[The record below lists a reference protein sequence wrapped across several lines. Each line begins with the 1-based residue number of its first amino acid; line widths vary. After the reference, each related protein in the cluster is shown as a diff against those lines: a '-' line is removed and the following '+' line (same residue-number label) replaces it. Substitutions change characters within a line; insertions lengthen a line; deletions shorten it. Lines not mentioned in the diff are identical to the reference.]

1 MEGVTFG
8 DVDEYIPE
16 SRDNVLSVS
25 LSPHEFIEIRW
36 DEGDR
41 GAVHLLEASL
51 RARPV
56 GLDVIRAGPRYWI
69 DKMLVYG
76 SPLDGRREHG
86 ARRGPG
92 RLPFHLNE

>member
-69 DKMLVYG
+69 DKMLVVVHHLMVVE
-76 SPLDGRREHG
+76 SMAHVE
-86 ARRGPG
+86 GPVG
-92 RLPFHLNE
+92 CLSI